1 MTDNLVKRLRARQ
14 EFEFIDGH
22 KRVQWQDEDALE
34 AADRIFKLE
43 QVLNLLLCEA
53 EDVYVCM
60 ADATGIDRHGY
71 PPAFQ
76 IARNVLRGDL

>member
-1 MTDNLVKRLRARQ
+1 MTDDLVKRLRDPRY
-14 EFEFIDGH
+14 DGQLMM
-22 KRVQWQDEDALE
+22 RVS
-34 AADRIFKLE
+34 AADRIEELE
-43 QVLNLLLCEA
+43 QALNVLLCEA

-60 ADATGIDRHGY
+60 ADATGIDRHSY